1 MDEKV
6 LIEGIFKKYTKAFLI
21 VSIITSVFGLLYV
34 ALSILSEMYYF
45 LIATVVF
52 ELLALA
58 FFIIYKYIAP
68 NQQSFELT
76 ITESR
81 VIGKLKNNR
90 VDLPINQI
98 SSIGTLAFNGISI
111 STSSGKIEFPY
122 LINREEVYNCLS
134 ELIRKQNQANN
145 VVTTQASSTVSEQLI
160 ELKNL
165 LDSGII
171 TEEEFDTKKKQLLG
185 L

>member
-6 LIEGIFKKYTKAFLI
+6 LIEGIFKKYTKVFLVI
-21 VSIITSVFGLLYV
+21 SIIVASLGLLYV
-34 ALSILSEMYYF
+34 ALSILSEMYWF
-45 LIATVVF
+45 LIGTVVF
-52 ELLALA
+52 ELMALV

-68 NQQSFELT
+68 HQQAFELT

-98 SSIGTLAFNGISI
+98 SAIGTLAFNGISI
-111 STSSGKIEFPY
+111 NTSSGKIEFPY

-134 ELIRKQNQANN
+134 ELIRRQNQPSN
-145 VVTTQASSTVSEQLI
+145 VISTQAVGTASEQLI
-160 ELKNL
+160 ELKKL

-171 TEEEFDTKKKQLLG
+171 TEEEFDAKKKQLLG